1 MLESSNKTCG
11 GWSKKETG
19 NLENRTINNE
29 VLDSRHTLF
38 YFMRL
43 EEFERICLPHKT
55 ISFISTNGTL
65 KY

>member
-1 MLESSNKTCG
+1 MWWVVRERDMESG
-11 GWSKKETG
+11 P
-19 NLENRTINNE
+19 INNE

-55 ISFISTNGTL
+55 ISFISTKWNA
-65 KY
+65 